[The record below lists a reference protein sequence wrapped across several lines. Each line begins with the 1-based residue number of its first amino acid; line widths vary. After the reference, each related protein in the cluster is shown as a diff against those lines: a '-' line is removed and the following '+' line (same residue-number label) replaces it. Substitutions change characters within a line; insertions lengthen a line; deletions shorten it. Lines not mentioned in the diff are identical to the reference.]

1 MKYDRKIEKEIRSWY
16 RYYKNTIKTS
26 DFIQYEKKK
35 AEYSEQIINKRIE
48 KEPEL
53 SNRTDHYDCFS
64 LCEIKFYD
72 VLRNEGVS
80 KLLKKLYSLPSQKY
94 KVRNYYKKPT
104 SKSKYDYIHMQHF
117 NSESGIFAEID
128 FLKDKYI
135 KSIEISWSQI
145 DNFFAMLEY
154 NFVFKKCFDENLLE
168 DFIIKNLSL
177 LNKRD
182 YRSFYTI
189 RTDNEHNYD
198 CLIQSKNELF
208 SVVCQHYITS
218 LFYSEQGSKYQLPS
232 ISVVTRKEPINIDK
246 LFLGDFCTYYYNRE
260 EKYVI
265 VAKPFDDNNYFMLCG
280 ENRINCFRLI
290 SLISEYGNIFYYT
303 FLGRRH
309 MKIFEQEY
317 SCFVTERKHI
327 KNKDLSNLLE
337 LLHSLTDYKYN
348 HFDLE
353 EKFKKNWIMFCG
365 NKENDFVLDKDFI
378 SSCKKIY
385 LDTYEHLKLKLDSY
399 ISTTGRIVSFIALG
413 ISFMTL
419 VLSFI
424 FHFL

>member
-1 MKYDRKIEKEIRSWY
+1 M
-16 RYYKNTIKTS
+16 
-26 DFIQYEKKK
+26 
-35 AEYSEQIINKRIE
+35 
-48 KEPEL
+48 
-53 SNRTDHYDCFS
+53 
-64 LCEIKFYD
+64 
-72 VLRNEGVS
+72 
-80 KLLKKLYSLPSQKY
+80 
-94 KVRNYYKKPT
+94 
-104 SKSKYDYIHMQHF
+104 
-117 NSESGIFAEID
+117 
-128 FLKDKYI
+128 
-135 KSIEISWSQI
+135 
-145 DNFFAMLEY
+145 
-154 NFVFKKCFDENLLE
+154 
-168 DFIIKNLSL
+168 
-177 LNKRD
+177 
-182 YRSFYTI
+182 
-189 RTDNEHNYD
+189 
-198 CLIQSKNELF
+198 
-208 SVVCQHYITS
+208 
-218 LFYSEQGSKYQLPS
+218 PS